1 MSDGAGVDGAG
12 TRGGVAVRVASAAVL
27 APIVLGAG
35 WFGGPVFAGLALVA
49 GVIMAWEWTRL
60 VGGAGRTQVMLAL
73 YTAAVIVAC
82 AGAYGGYVNETVAT
96 MVLFAVVAFVVA
108 PRRGRQSGT
117 LFACG
122 VAYVTLPLIAFIT
135 LRGDPDW
142 GLWCVV
148 WLLVLIWTTDSAAF
162 FAGRAIGGPKLA
174 PTISPK
180 KTWSGACA
188 GTAAACAAGLIF
200 AWALG
205 LPNMWI
211 VGLASVVLSVLG
223 QGGDLLE
230 SALKRRFGVKD
241 ASNIIPGHGG
251 MLDRLDSLVVAG
263 TVAWVVGA
271 ARAGHAHAA
280 NGILIW

>member
-12 TRGGVAVRVASAAVL
+12 TRGGVMVRVASAAVL

-35 WFGGPVFAGLALVA
+35 WLGGPVFAGLALVA

-82 AGAYGGYVNETVAT
+82 AGAYGGYVNETAAAT
-96 MVLFAVVAFVVA
+96 ALFAVTAFVVA
-108 PRRGRQSGT
+108 PRQGRRSGA

-135 LRGDPDW
+135 LRGDPGW

-148 WLLVLIWTTDSAAF
+148 WLLVLIWTTDTAAF

-174 PTISPK
+174 PAISPK

-200 AWALG
+200 AWSLG

-241 ASNIIPGHGG
+241 AGNVIPGHGG

-263 TVAWVVGA
+263 TAAWLIGA

-280 NGILIW
+280 SGILIW